1 MELRLSLASC
11 SSCLSLPS
19 AGIIGVCSTMPGDS
33 AVTSQSKVQS
43 IIIKWEHGSVQANMV
58 LEELKVLYLV
68 PRTNRRRL
76 NL

>member
-1 MELRLSLASC
+1 
-11 SSCLSLPS
+11 
-19 AGIIGVCSTMPGDS
+19 MPGDS